1 MFSVWTGPFFPPI
14 RLMAKQV
21 WAEVMNKLVV
31 RQKKEGRNGGVRG
44 IVIGGE
50 IQTHD
55 TCKHGRDR
63 AALFQILC
71 N

>member
-1 MFSVWTGPFFPPI
+1 
-14 RLMAKQV
+14 MAKLG
-21 WAEVMNKLVV
+21 AGVMKKVVV
-31 RQKKEGRNGGVRG
+31 RQKRVRKEWGSERDGK
-44 IVIGGE
+44 

-63 AALFQILC
+63 AALFQISC